1 MVWMWRYQSD
11 GRDDED
17 ERHKQVRSTV
27 RRLGEKI
34 HNTDI
39 DITGPRS
46 NPAYVRTR
54 AAAFVMV
61 GWVGD

>member
-1 MVWMWRYQSD
+1 M
-11 GRDDED
+11 
-17 ERHKQVRSTV
+17 

-39 DITGPRS
+39 EITGPWS